1 MRIRPNVKVFAGPLE
16 VAPLVNVFFLLL
28 IFFVISSSLVFQ
40 PGISVELPTSAA
52 AEYLANDKL
61 VITVTDLGQ
70 LFFNDQPVAWD
81 ELERELRELV
91 LHRKELMAR
100 RAGGLRL
107 GRPARAPMVI
117 LRLDRRAPYEQA
129 MAVLSMARS
138 LNLGVCLAT
147 AVPRP
152 PAGLLPVPK
161 PRVAGAE

>member
-1 MRIRPNVKVFAGPLE
+1 MRIRPHVKVFAGPLD
-16 VAPLVNVFFLLL
+16 VVPLLNVFFLLL

-40 PGISVELPTSAA
+40 PGISVELPTNAA
-52 AEYLANDKL
+52 AGVLANDKL
-61 VITVTDLGQ
+61 VITITDTGQ
-70 LFFNDQPVAWD
+70 LFFNDQPVLWD

-100 RAGGLRL
+100 RGG
-107 GRPARAPMVI
+107 GARAGQPTRAPLVI

-147 AVPRP
+147 ATPRQ
-152 PAGLLPVPK
+152 PAGLLPAPVPL
-161 PRVAGAE
+161 PTGAE